1 MKIKLPL
8 SLSSEPAR
16 KKVKVRYYEKKKVK
30 VHEKKS
36 LKFITEKFRQAKL
49 DRKVKDD
56 N

>member
-16 KKVKVRYYEKKKVK
+16 KKVKVRYYEKKGKGPW
-30 VHEKKS
+30 KK
-36 LKFITEKFRQAKL
+36 KFKNYYGKFRQAKL